1 MIQIKIITK
10 YKEHRMQVFP
20 IAKTIY
26 QKFVN
31 FLKKKPKVEDTPRVH
46 LKMTF
51 RCVKQDKDRVSIS
64 NSKKLIIRALRSS
77 FD

>member
-1 MIQIKIITK
+1 ML
-10 YKEHRMQVFP
+10 VFP
-20 IAKTIY
+20 TTKTIY

-46 LKMTF
+46 PKMTF
-51 RCVKQDKDRVSIS
+51 RCLKQDKDRVSIS
-64 NSKKLIIRALRSS
+64 NSKRSIIRALRSS